1 MHLQSHE
8 SATESFNQITVD
20 DSLLLGNV
28 LGAMLKKRY
37 SQLNDE
43 DKVNDWITLD
53 ILLNWELW
61 PNYVKIMQQGK
72 LIYKHLNTIVDKIYR
87 GTTASGDYGP

>member
-20 DSLLLGNV
+20 DSRLLGNV

-43 DKVNDWITLD
+43 DEVNDWITLD

-61 PNYVKIMQQGK
+61 PNYVKIVQQGK
-72 LIYKHLNTIVDKIYR
+72 LIYKHLNTIL
-87 GTTASGDYGP
+87 